1 MTSNLSF
8 QSITVAA
15 DSIPL
20 DIVVNGFSIKD
31 TIFDILSNRLDSE
44 ISETLSEE
52 IKEAVAVKM
61 RLKQGQ

>member
-61 RLKQGQ
+61 RLKQG